1 MEEHLQDQ
9 IYMFLEIYIDTYGKP
24 PTLREIGHHFHISST
39 GHLHFLLKRLE
50 ARGCIRRISGRSRGI
65 QLTHPRGIP
74 IKGAIAAGKPLDI
87 FEPGSTPASEIL
99 PLTGALQTTTVFA
112 LVVRGQSMIGDHID
126 DGDYVVIDPQKRFRS
141 GDIVV
146 ATHLQDGISGS
157 ATLKRVFFEQDQVR
171 LQPANAAME
180 PLFISKQVW
189 EREWTVQGK
198 VVAIFRQYRLTS

>member
-1 MEEHLQDQ
+1 MEEHLQDK
-9 IYMFLEIYIDTYGKP
+9 IYTFLEQYIDAHGKP

-39 GHLHFLLKRLE
+39 GHLDFLLKRLE
-50 ARGCIRRISGRSRGI
+50 ARGRIRRMRGRSRGI
-65 QLTHPRGIP
+65 QLVQPRGIP

-87 FEPGSTPASEIL
+87 FEPESAPTSEIL
-99 PLTGALQTTTVFA
+99 PLTGALQTPTVFA
-112 LVVRGQSMIGDHID
+112 LVVRGQSMIDDHID
-126 DGDYVVIDPQKRFRS
+126 DGDYVVIDPQKQFRS

-146 ATHLQDGISGS
+146 ATHLQEGVSGS

-180 PLFISKQVW
+180 PLSISKQEW

-198 VVAIFRQYRLTS
+198 VVAIFRQYRPTS